1 MGAWVVRRSGIRRRF
16 AVLTLALIG
25 LADLS
30 WSPIVSAIEPEVA
43 EAPLLPPLPEGVPPL
58 PSPRDRSGGL
68 IITSRNEASF
78 EDLLLAPVAVWLKED
93 RFVMRVVR
101 NIDFSWKLAA
111 DWEEGSRKNSLL
123 ADLDPTGSLI
133 WKEEPAASAPFGDAE
148 RVNAEP
154 DPERRAKKILWNI
167 QYRLGAEKDTLYD
180 IELVWMG
187 AQSALRRA
195 SGLSFRRVFHNLAE
209 QQNALPKSKPVAAA
223 AGAEK
228 GATPEKVAA
237 AQVATLEP
245 PTALGQP
252 GDLFVQELFHLYA
265 PPVVY
270 GYSQIGWRY
279 RGPEEDRYW
288 MHSPIL
294 GATRELLQSNRS
306 DSILGSGLSLDDLS
320 VWSTKPQS
328 VHAKVVAEKVLLL
341 PFSALN
347 YYRMEMQPAAGLPS
361 AKLGQP
367 SAEAAPKPESVLT
380 ARGFHQRSDGTLS
393 MVLWNA
399 DTKQFA
405 QFPPWVPTTVF
416 FVPRKVWILELAP
429 KDPYYS
435 VGREILIVDQESQ
448 LPFYKLVYDRFGE
461 YRKTILGGWGLAQ
474 ARDGRVRFPFS
485 TFIMAV
491 DRDSQSTTV
500 LTTLQARTFLGKESR
515 LANELR
521 ALFDPAN
528 HKRVAA
534 APPKEAKESED
545 EAAAESSES
554 DGETESEEA
563 GSEEAETVEPDSAE
577 SIPAID

>member
-1 MGAWVVRRSGIRRRF
+1 MGALVVIRSQIRCRF
-16 AVLTLALIG
+16 AVWTLPLLLLAAPPLI
-25 LADLS
+25 S
-30 WSPIVSAIEPEVA
+30 NSEAIEPEVA

-68 IITSRNEASF
+68 IVTSRNEVSF

-101 NIDFSWKLAA
+101 NIDFSWKFAA

-123 ADLDPTGSLI
+123 ADLDPTGSVV
-133 WKEEPAASAPFGDAE
+133 WKEEPAAAAPFGDAE
-148 RVNAEP
+148 RVNTES
-154 DPERRAKKILWNI
+154 DPERRAQKILWNI
-167 QYRLGAEKDTLYD
+167 EYRQGAAKDTLYD
-180 IELVWMG
+180 LELVWMG
-187 AQSALRRA
+187 AQNALRRA
-195 SGLSFRRVFHNLAE
+195 SGLSYRRVFHSAAE
-209 QQNALPKSKPVAAA
+209 QQNALPKAKVAAPV
-223 AGAEK
+223 AEK
-228 GATPEKVAA
+228 GAPAEKAA
-237 AQVATLEP
+237 TVEP
-245 PTALGQP
+245 PSAPEQA
-252 GDLFVQELFHLYA
+252 GDLLRQELFHLYA

-279 RGPEEDRYW
+279 RGVEDDRYW

-294 GATRELLQSNRS
+294 GATRELLPSNRS

-320 VWSTKPQS
+320 VWSAKPQT

-347 YYRMEMQPAAGLPS
+347 YYRTEMQPAAGLPS
-361 AKLGQP
+361 AKLGQTP
-367 SAEAAPKPESVLT
+367 ADAALKPESVLT
-380 ARGFHQRSDGTLS
+380 ARGFHQRSDGALA
-393 MVLWNA
+393 MVLWNS

-416 FVPRKVWILELAP
+416 FVPRKVWIIELAP

-461 YRKTILGGWGLAQ
+461 YRKTIIGSWGLAQ

-485 TFIMAV
+485 TFVMAV

-500 LTTLQARTFLGKESR
+500 LTTLQARTFLGKDSR

-521 ALFDPAN
+521 ALLDPAN
-528 HKRVAA
+528 HKRVVATPAA
-534 APPKEAKESED
+534 EAKEVAEPDD
-545 EAAAESSES
+545 EATTESPENESES
-554 DGETESEEA
+554 ESAEPEA
-563 GSEEAETVEPDSAE
+563 SE

>member
-1 MGAWVVRRSGIRRRF
+1 MGARVVKRSRNRVAAWILPSLLVWGGCI
-16 AVLTLALIG
+16 
-25 LADLS
+25 
-30 WSPIVSAIEPEVA
+30 PSAAHAIDPEVS

-68 IITSRNEASF
+68 IITSRNESSF

-101 NIDFSWKLAA
+101 NIDFSWKFAA
-111 DWEEGSRKNSLL
+111 DWEEGSRKNSLIT
-123 ADLDPTGSLI
+123 DLDPSGSVT
-133 WKEEPAASAPFGDAE
+133 WKEEPAPAAPFGDAE
-148 RVNAEP
+148 RLNTEA

-167 QYRLGAEKDTLYD
+167 EYRQGASNDTLYD
-180 IELVWMG
+180 VELVWMG
-187 AQSALRRA
+187 TQNALRRA
-195 SGLSFRRVFHNLAE
+195 SGLSFKRIFHTLAE
-209 QQNALPKSKPVAAA
+209 QQNALPKAKPVPPAT
-223 AGAEK
+223 GAEK
-228 GATPEKVAA
+228 SATPEST
-237 AQVATLEP
+237 ATPEP
-245 PTALGQP
+245 PSALGQP
-252 GDLFVQELFHLYA
+252 GDMLRQELFHLYA
-265 PPVVY
+265 PPVVF
-270 GYSQIGWRY
+270 GYSQISWRY
-279 RGPEEDRYW
+279 RDSEEDRYW

-306 DSILGSGLSLDDLS
+306 DSILGSGLSLDDLN

-347 YYRMEMQPAAGLPS
+347 YYRMEMQPSAGLPS
-361 AKLGQP
+361 AKLGQAA
-367 SAEAAPKPESVLT
+367 AESTAKPESVLT
-380 ARGFHQRSDGTLS
+380 ARGFHQRGDGAVS

-416 FVPRKVWILELAP
+416 FVPRKVWIIELSP

-461 YRKTILGGWGLAQ
+461 YRKTVIGSWGLAQ
-474 ARDGRVRFPFS
+474 ARDGRVRFPIS
-485 TFIMAV
+485 TFVMAV

-521 ALFDPAN
+521 SLLDPAN

-534 APPKEAKESED
+534 APAAEVKESETG
-545 EAAAESSES
+545 AAE
-554 DGETESEEA
+554 ETESEETTEDA
-563 GSEEAETVEPDSAE
+563 TEAAAEE